1 MLLTIPLPPP
11 YHHFC
16 LFVKASLPEMNNS
29 TTTATPSTQANER
42 IGPRQVDGISTCK
55 DMEDFLS
62 ARVTDANR
70 EEAVLDELRLK
81 DLVTCCNA
89 LRDGIPASGPTLS
102 EMVSACEASTNLY
115 EEGGRTA
122 SQALQDESNHSAQH
136 NAASGYDP
144 VSIYTLIFRH
154 NSWLMRDRHQTH
166 RACCLK

>member
-1 MLLTIPLPPP
+1 
-11 YHHFC
+11 
-16 LFVKASLPEMNNS
+16 MNDS
-29 TTTATPSTQANER
+29 TSTATPSTQATER

-62 ARVTDANR
+62 ARVADANR
-70 EEAVLDELRLK
+70 EKAVLDVLRLN
-81 DLVTCCNA
+81 DLVTCFNA

-144 VSIYTLIFRH
+144 VSIHTLIFRH
-154 NSWLMRDRHQTH
+154 NSWLMRDSHQTN
-166 RACCLK
+166 RARLSTGI